1 MCIQNFD
8 MLQAAAKEL
17 LQQLK
22 EVIANCKEEDFS
34 KPLPILSNSTFGQH
48 VRHTLEFFLCLFDA
62 KNERVINY
70 DNRKHDKFIETDSAL
85 AISVIDSIQ
94 EFLNEQKEDFEI
106 SFEANYTLQE
116 GDLHKMPSSF
126 SRELAYNIEHAI
138 HHMALL
144 KVAVN
149 QSLTYIVLP
158 ENFGVATST
167 IRYQMKSDA

>member
-1 MCIQNFD
+1 

-17 LQQLK
+17 LDQLK
-22 EVIANCKEEDFS
+22 EIVKNCKEEDFS
-34 KPLPILSNSTFGQH
+34 KPLPVLSNSTFGQH

-62 KNERVINY
+62 KNEGLINY
-70 DNRKHDKFIETDSAL
+70 DNRKHDTIIETDAGL

-94 EFLNEQKEDFEI
+94 EFLSSQNEDFAI
-106 SFEANYTLQE
+106 SFEANYTLKE
-116 GDLHKMPSSF
+116 GELQKMPSSF

-149 QSLTYIVLP
+149 QSLNYIELP
-158 ENFGVATST
+158 DNFGVATST
-167 IRYQMKSDA
+167 IRYQMGSDA